1 MKSYLFNYIDNVR
14 FGRRSPPK
22 VPKQSHGSGHHWTI
36 TPCPPLLPLP
46 GPVIKGSICQGDRE
60 LDEEVIEELKLSK
73 VYNTLFHHSFTL
85 LV

>member
-60 LDEEVIEELKLSK
+60 LDEEVIEELKVSL
-73 VYNTLFHHSFTL
+73 
-85 LV
+85 